1 MSPHGASLRAVAD
14 PGIQDGLARAAELF
28 TARQYHA
35 AHEVLDELWERAG
48 QADSDF
54 LKGLIQACIAL
65 HHASGGNPAG
75 ARKLY
80 SGHRQYLGRYLPRH
94 LGLDVAAFLAAMQSC
109 LAPILRAAPGAEPPF
124 DSATAPRLEFDAT
137 GGDGAR

>member
-1 MSPHGASLRAVAD
+1 MADQGLR
-14 PGIQDGLARAAELF
+14 DGLSRAAALF
-28 TARQYHA
+28 NGGAYHA
-35 AHEVLDELWERAG
+35 AHEVLDELWEQAD

-65 HHASGGNPAG
+65 HHASRDNPAG

-80 SGHRQYLGRYLPRH
+80 SGQRQYLGRYLPRH
-94 LGLDVAAFLAAMQSC
+94 LGLDVAAFLAAMQGA

-124 DSATAPRLEFDAT
+124 EPAAAPRLDFESER
-137 GGDGAR
+137 DGEAL